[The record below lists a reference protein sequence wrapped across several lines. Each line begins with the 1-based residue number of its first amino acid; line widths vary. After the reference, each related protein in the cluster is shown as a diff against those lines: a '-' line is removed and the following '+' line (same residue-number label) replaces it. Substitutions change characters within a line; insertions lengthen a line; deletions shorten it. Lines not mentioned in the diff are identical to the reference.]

1 MGFENV
7 EKLAA
12 YLDAG
17 PAKDACQ
24 WLHEHSGDEIVE
36 EYGRCSTPA
45 PVGDRAPAAP
55 QPPKTER
62 DPKSIPRIRCACSLR
77 VWRTTS

>member
-1 MGFENV
+1 MAASKWSSTNRAKLMGFENV

-36 EYGRCSTPA
+36 EYREMLHSSTS
-45 PVGDRAPAAP
+45 R
-55 QPPKTER
+55 
-62 DPKSIPRIRCACSLR
+62 
-77 VWRTTS
+77 